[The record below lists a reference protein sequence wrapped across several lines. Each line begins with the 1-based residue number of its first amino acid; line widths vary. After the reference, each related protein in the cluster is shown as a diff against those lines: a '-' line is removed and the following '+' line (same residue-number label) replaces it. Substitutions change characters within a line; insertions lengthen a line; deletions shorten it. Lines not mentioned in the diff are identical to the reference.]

1 MWMLGGVSDEDRL
14 DRREAGQ
21 VLRRAARMLRPHRR
35 RVAAALGMVV
45 LWTGT
50 VLAGPYLVRFAIDNG
65 ITERDA
71 GNLDLA
77 VAGYV
82 VVALLA
88 YVTYRIQIRLIGR
101 IGEGFLRDLRIRVF
115 EHLQRLSMPFYDR

>member
-1 MWMLGGVSDEDRL
+1 MWMQGGVSDEDRL
-14 DRREAGQ
+14 DRREAGR
-21 VLRRAARMLRPHRR
+21 VLRRTARMLRPQGR

-50 VLAGPYLVRFAIDNG
+50 VLAGPYLVKFGIDRG

-82 VVALLA
+82 VVAILA
-88 YVTYRIQIRLIGR
+88 YVTYRIQITLISLV
-101 IGEGFLRDLRIRVF
+101 GEDFLRSLR
-115 EHLQRLSMPFYDR
+115 